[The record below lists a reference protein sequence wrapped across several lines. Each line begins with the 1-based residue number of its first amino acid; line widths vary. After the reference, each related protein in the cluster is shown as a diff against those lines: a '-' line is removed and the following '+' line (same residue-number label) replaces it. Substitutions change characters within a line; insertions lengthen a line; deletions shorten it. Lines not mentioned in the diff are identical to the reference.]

1 MKKIFLGIILNVAM
15 LYSSTLVVD
24 NNPTSGWFFGE
35 YSCEAGF
42 FPDYPYH
49 TIQSAI
55 ANAGNGD
62 TIKICKGDY
71 NEAVTID
78 GINNLTITNGQ
89 NVTFLSDINWYSNSD
104 TLTIQNNTK
113 NLQVENLSIK
123 STSSS
128 ANNNDIYIKSAKNKI
143 TFNNLIIDSSNGANA
158 IWGDSSVN
166 NNLKGIFKYLFI
178 TSGAS
183 GIYLNKANL
192 QDFENINMTLSST
205 SGNNKGIYLGTSVQD
220 KNHIFKNLSLSV
232 NAEPAIELRSGKKMT
247 FVDVNITATGY
258 GDNTKAISLDYS
270 TTADN
275 LTFKNVNIN
284 VNKGIGVYIA
294 KAKDITANNLT
305 ISGTTNNAFLT
316 DSQVTGNF
324 SFDTLSMNI
333 NNDGGLVL
341 KNGNDVTISHAS
353 ISGSGGNGLGIFTD
367 WGVVGNFTFNDVNVF
382 AHAGGVDIKKGNNVS
397 FSNVKVFSDSSSA
410 NDNGVVFDWGSFKKM
425 SFINCDLNA
434 TGKALKISG
443 SSDLTIDSSK
453 LTTRGDSA
461 IYIGTNVQK
470 MHLKNSCIH
479 NTSTSGNSY
488 AIYIYNWKND
498 IHINNNCIYAPN
510 GGNYASDTK
519 AHDWDGNY
527 WDGITDANGDGKISN
542 ADTNKISAN
551 VVDNSPKSSCG
562 ASSCNGSSAPISVIY
577 YYMDECSWD
586 NNSNTYEIK
595 NFGTLGNDYN
605 ASAVNNAN
613 TITDGKIY
621 RGGDINS
628 SAIDDK
634 AMLAK
639 TDYSLPNK
647 YTLTTWIKFPLN
659 TDGHTI
665 FSSNT
670 KYFNIADRVGSAN
683 DFIYFTKDV
692 TNNFWS
698 LSIDDDSDSKSI
710 NFNPQNLSGW
720 HMLTFVVTDKGT
732 DFYLD
737 QNKTNH
743 FSTHPNTG
751 QLGLLFN
758 SDYGGNTDK
767 PNGQSIG
774 ADVDEFKIFNQ
785 ALSSNT
791 IQNIYDNENSGKNY
805 NGLNRP
811 APQCGGNPPPP
822 VEKNYHFDAWDT
834 FRNINDR
841 NISTKIVKQ
850 DFNLTIA
857 SLDVNN
863 TNYQE
868 FNGTVCA
875 NIQNSVS
882 TLIFHDQ
889 NSSTATFRINKAIKN
904 TRVKLSWKKD
914 FIGTCPLSNEDNSTL
929 STDNFAIRPE
939 QFHIDTNTTS
949 PKAGVNFH
957 IDVNASS
964 YDGTNSLD
972 YNETNNTSFVFD
984 INDSNATCAKGI
996 LKGLPTPFKF
1006 SNGGISFDAN
1016 YSDVGDVN
1024 FSIKEVKKCIDRFA
1038 GVDCKDKNISG
1049 YWNTDTNLS
1058 IPAYSKTIIVKP
1070 YKFVI
1075 IDYNF
1080 TRNNPDGNWRYM
1092 GDVNDANIT
1101 VSFKVEAQNA
1111 NGGITGK
1118 FDKKCYSHNIGVK
1131 IGGAATSTDA
1141 NISYLQKVNN
1151 TITSAHDRNLS
1162 DFNLSAIINDQ
1173 NFTDGNSSVVMYA
1186 LNVYKKYNKP
1196 VNPLD
1201 INITDINTT
1210 NSQGAINKGLIP
1222 DNNGSSF
1229 YYGRVLSKSITTNQ
1243 QKVTNNLTLEVYD
1256 SNSSDLFVNGL
1267 SQDSLK
1273 WFQMKK
1279 DAFTHIL
1286 NFVPKSGF
1294 LYSDSNV
1301 SGIDDINSTQSTS
1314 KGIVSF
1320 NIINHWTNSQ
1330 NAYIHINIPS
1340 YLWYS
1345 HYNEY
1350 NATKDCST
1358 HPCFQYIYTI
1368 NNKKNNIQSGDF
1380 NGTSIGKDYNA
1391 TRYQRGVK
1399 VFR

>member
-665 FSSNT
+665 FSGQST
-670 KYFNIADRVGSAN
+670 DYQYYNIADRVGSAN

-720 HMLTFVVTDKGT
+720 HMLTFVVTDNGT

-737 QNKTNH
+737 KNKNNT

-751 QLGLLFN
+751 QLGLFYN
-758 SDYGGNTDK
+758 SDFDNNNDNEA
-767 PNGQSIG
+767 NGQSIG
-774 ADVDEFKIFNQ
+774 AAVDEFQIFDQ
-785 ALSSNT
+785 ALGSAQ
-791 IQNIYDNENSGKNY
+791 IENIYNY
-805 NGLNRP
+805 DGSNRP
-811 APQCGGNPPPP
+811 APQCGGNIPPI
-822 VEKNYHFDAWDT
+822 VKNYQFDAWDT
-834 FRNINDR
+834 FRDINDR
-841 NISTKIVKQ
+841 NISTELVGKE
-850 DFNLTIA
+850 FYLTIA
-857 SLDVNN
+857 ALDENG
-863 TNYQE
+863 TNFQE
-868 FNGTVCA
+868 FNGTVCSKVDD
-875 NIQNSVS
+875 NISKLDFREQN
-882 TLIFHDQ
+882 TTQ
-889 NSSTATFRINKAIKN
+889 ATFKIQRAIKDV
-904 TRVKLSWKKD
+904 RVELSWKKD
-914 FIGTCPLSNEDNSTL
+914 VDENCPLVNDNNETN
-929 STDNFAIRPE
+929 STDNFAVRPKKFNIVNISSPIYAGE
-939 QFHIDTNTTS
+939 DFNISFEALDNNDVNTT
-949 PKAGVNFH
+949 
-957 IDVNASS
+957 
-964 YDGTNSLD
+964 D
-972 YNETNNTSFVFD
+972 YNESKGVSFD
-984 INDSNATCAKGI
+984 INVSEIKNGCLTGTYTGNVI
-996 LKGLPTPFKF
+996 F
-1006 SNGGISFDAN
+1006 SDGGNTTTAN
-1016 YSDVGDVN
+1016 YNEVGSIDINISDEN
-1024 FSIKEVKKCIDRFA
+1024 IPCQNRFA
-1038 GVDCKDKNISG
+1038 GVDCKDNNITNYYNSDINTSIGSDTVNIIVNPYDINITNVTFNVSTQADWLYMAENINDMNITLHTTVKAFNKQGNILQDFNSTCYGQDLNVSFYYDVNNSNADVNLTLDGNLTNNDVNISDI
-1049 YWNTDTNLS
+1049 NKTLQ
-1058 IPAYSKTIIVKP
+1058 IPKGLFISGEANSSYAFGIDRDYNKYKNPKKVTLNEVNITTIGISKYQNGKTLDSNNSATFYYGRTYTQDLATSKTDDNTTVEILIYADNAHKD
-1070 YKFVI
+1070 FVSGLKEELL
-1075 IDYNF
+1075 DWYLNSMHAES
-1080 TRNNPDGNWRYM
+1080 DGN
-1092 GDVNDANIT
+1092 I
-1101 VSFKVEAQNA
+1101 S
-1111 NGGITGK
+1111 
-1118 FDKKCYSHNIGVK
+1118 
-1131 IGGAATSTDA
+1131 DA
-1141 NISYLQKVNN
+1141 NISSSTLKSDSVESSNFSSTPSFDGSGIFKIQIHNGNGVTGTHYIHLGE
-1151 TITSAHDRNLS
+1151 DRWLWYVS
-1162 DFNLSAIINDQ
+1162 Q
-1173 NFTDGNSSVVMYA
+1173 NFGGDYNDSNESNCSVHPCI
-1186 LNVYKKYNKP
+1186 KYNYEKDDSQNG
-1196 VNPLD
+1196 VQSGE
-1201 INITDINTT
+1201 TT
-1210 NSQGAINKGLIP
+1210 GVQF
-1222 DNNGSSF
+1222 D
-1229 YYGRVLSKSITTNQ
+1229 V
-1243 QKVTNNLTLEVYD
+1243 
-1256 SNSSDLFVNGL
+1256 
-1267 SQDSLK
+1267 
-1273 WFQMKK
+1273 
-1279 DAFTHIL
+1279 
-1286 NFVPKSGF
+1286 
-1294 LYSDSNV
+1294 NV
-1301 SGIDDINSTQSTS
+1301 S
-1314 KGIVSF
+1314 
-1320 NIINHWTNSQ
+1320 
-1330 NAYIHINIPS
+1330 
-1340 YLWYS
+1340 
-1345 HYNEY
+1345 
-1350 NATKDCST
+1350 
-1358 HPCFQYIYTI
+1358 
-1368 NNKKNNIQSGDF
+1368 KNN
-1380 NGTSIGKDYNA
+1380 
-1391 TRYQRGVK
+1391 RGV
-1399 VFR
+1399 RLLR